1 MKKLFAT
8 ILLLAIIPTIGVYAF
23 SDLEKLLI
31 AEATTP
37 ELKKIAKD
45 YFLRKAQDQKE
56 LSEKYKTLSNL
67 NRGGKSTS
75 EDAER
80 KKYKQLSEQVAQEA
94 EKYKAQ
100 ADKL

>member
-1 MKKLFAT
+1 MKKLLVATLMLT
-8 ILLLAIIPTIGVYAF
+8 ILPLVNIHAF
-23 SDLEKLLI
+23 SELEKLLI

-56 LSEKYKTLSNL
+56 LAEKYRSMSNL

-75 EDAER
+75 EDSER
-80 KKYKQLSEQVAQEA
+80 KKYKQLADHVSLESA
-94 EKYKAQ
+94 KYKEQ
-100 ADKL
+100 ADKF